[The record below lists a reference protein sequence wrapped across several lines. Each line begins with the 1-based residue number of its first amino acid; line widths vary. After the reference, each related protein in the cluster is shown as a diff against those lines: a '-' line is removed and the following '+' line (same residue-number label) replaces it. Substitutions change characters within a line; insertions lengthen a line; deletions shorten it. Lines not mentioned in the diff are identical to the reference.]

1 MWVHL
6 RKGKCPLDP
15 SHSEYTHLETVML
28 RGFFS
33 CHDWKPRYFLF
44 LVCAYFIGNVQWQS
58 SMIDLFNMFEVL
70 QNFVLL
76 LGKYSPPSSWT
87 RPSWITGSGCM
98 WEGSLPCCCRLW
110 HEWIQSPV
118 HGCFGA
124 VPFPKLRCIRSLGAG
139 GVVVVVSWTM
149 ENRGTQHVSWLTI
162 LSHGSAVYAMR
173 SLSC

>member
-1 MWVHL
+1 MHF

-33 CHDWKPRYFLF
+33 CHDWKPRHFLF
-44 LVCAYFIGNVQWQS
+44 LVCASFIGNVQWQS
-58 SMIDLFNMFEVL
+58 SMVDLFNMFKVL
-70 QNFVLL
+70 QNFVLP

-124 VPFPKLRCIRSLGAG
+124 VPFPKLPYIRSLGAG
-139 GVVVVVSWTM
+139 GCCGGCFFNHGKSWHSARVLA
-149 ENRGTQHVSWLTI
+149 NDSFSWI
-162 LSHGSAVYAMR
+162 C
-173 SLSC
+173 SLCHEELELLN